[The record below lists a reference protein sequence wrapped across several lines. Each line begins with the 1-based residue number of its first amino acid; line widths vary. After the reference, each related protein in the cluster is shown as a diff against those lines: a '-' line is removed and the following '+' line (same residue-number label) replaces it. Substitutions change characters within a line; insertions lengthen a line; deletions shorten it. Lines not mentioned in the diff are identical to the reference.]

1 MASRSGWFGVGVLG
15 GECSPGAKAWWG
27 GDQWDVEGE
36 ADEGQSHLEM
46 LKQMCWNGCPCFG
59 WLFGQTDIWW
69 AGRQAV
75 EAGRS
80 VCRHGAWMRDKS
92 SPVVVRELLL
102 HLDESA

>member
-1 MASRSGWFGVGVLG
+1 MVSVPPEPNHG
-15 GECSPGAKAWWG
+15 GGG
-27 GDQWDVEGE
+27 RGDQWDVEGE

-46 LKQMCWNGCPCFG
+46 LKQKCWSRLSVFRPAV
-59 WLFGQTDIWW
+59 WSDRLVL
-69 AGRQAV
+69 GRQAV